1 MRRLAIPAFLLV
13 VALGAQADA
22 GELPNPASL
31 VDRHKSSNFTH
42 AVRADQALPE
52 AASLV
57 GRHTTSNFTHA
68 VRADQALPDAAGLD
82 SGDRHREVHETH
94 AVRGN

>member
-42 AVRADQALPE
+42 AVRADQALP
-52 AASLV
+52 
-57 GRHTTSNFTHA
+57 
-68 VRADQALPDAAGLD
+68 DAAGLD